1 MKKKKKKVNKN
12 FYVDSDDLEACWAN
26 WLEAEDSQS
35 WEELTGY
42 VYKICKGVAVHFN
55 PKNEEEHMELAH
67 ETFVLTIEKIKN
79 RKLVFEA
86 GRAPVF
92 NLLTTT
98 IFRHLY
104 SLKNKDN
111 RRKKLLK
118 TKFVMKPEVLN
129 KLVSAAG
136 VDGNAGG
143 KHPDSSRIKSSLLS
157 QIDKTLSDSI
167 KPSN

>member
-1 MKKKKKKVNKN
+1 MKKKVKN
-12 FYVDSDDLEACWAN
+12 NYVDSDDLEACWTT
-26 WLEAEDSQS
+26 WLKDENPES
-35 WEELTGY
+35 WKELTGY

-55 PKNEEEHMELAH
+55 PKDEEEHMELCH
-67 ETFVLTIEKIKN
+67 ETFVLTIEKIKS

-111 RRKKLLK
+111 RRRKLLR
-118 TKFVMKPEVLN
+118 TKFVLKPDVLD
-129 KLVSAAG
+129 KLVATAG
-136 VDGNAGG
+136 IDGDAGG
-143 KHPDSSRIKSSLLS
+143 RHPDSNRIKSSLLS
-157 QIDKTLSDSI
+157 QLEDNGPSSI
-167 KPSN
+167 KTSG

>member
-1 MKKKKKKVNKN
+1 MKKSVNKN
-12 FYVDSDDLEACWAN
+12 FYVDSDDLEACWAK
-26 WLEAEDSQS
+26 WLDGEDSAS

-55 PKNEEEHMELAH
+55 PKDEEEHMELCH
-67 ETFVLTIEKIKN
+67 ETFVLTVEKIKS
-79 RKLVFEA
+79 RKLMFEA

-111 RRKKLLK
+111 RRRKLLK
-118 TKFVMKPEVLN
+118 TKFIMKPEVLDR
-129 KLVSAAG
+129 LVAAAG
-136 VDGNAGG
+136 VDGNIGEQ
-143 KHPDSSRIKSSLLS
+143 HPDSSRIKSSLLS
-157 QIDKTLSDSI
+157 QMDDDVLNPIRTPD
-167 KPSN
+167 

>member
-1 MKKKKKKVNKN
+1 MKKKVKNKK
-12 FYVDSDDLEACWAN
+12 FYVDSDDLEACWAK
-26 WLEAEDSQS
+26 WLKTEDSAA
-35 WEELTGY
+35 WEQLTGY

-55 PKNEEEHMELAH
+55 PKDEEEHMELCH
-67 ETFVLTIEKIKN
+67 ETFVLTVEKIKN

-111 RRKKLLK
+111 RRRKLLR
-118 TKFVMKPEVLN
+118 TKFVLKPGVLD
-129 KLVSAAG
+129 KLVAAAG
-136 VDGNAGG
+136 IDGDAGG
-143 KHPDSSRIKSSLLS
+143 RHPDSNRIKSSLLAQLDNGGS
-157 QIDKTLSDSI
+157 GSI
-167 KPSN
+167 RTSE

>member
-1 MKKKKKKVNKN
+1 MKKKVKNKN

-26 WLEAEDSQS
+26 WLDTEDSDS

-55 PKNEEEHMELAH
+55 PKNAEEHDELAH

-79 RKLVFEA
+79 RKLVFEP

-111 RRKKLLK
+111 RRRKLLR
-118 TKFVMKPEVLN
+118 TKFVMRPNVLN
-129 KLVSAAG
+129 KLTSTAG
-136 VDGNAGG
+136 IDGDVGG
-143 KHPDSSRIKSSLLS
+143 KHPDCSRIKSSLFS
-157 QIDKTLSDSI
+157 QLDDGSDSI
-167 KPSN
+167 RTSE

>member
-1 MKKKKKKVNKN
+1 MTKKKVNKN
-12 FYVDSDDLEACWAN
+12 FYVDSDDLESCWAR
-26 WLEAEDSQS
+26 WLKTEDSAS
-35 WEELTGY
+35 WDELTGY

-55 PKNEEEHMELAH
+55 PKSEEEHMELCH
-67 ETFVLTIEKIKN
+67 ETFVLTVEKIKN

-111 RRKKLLK
+111 RRRRLLR
-118 TKFVMKPEVLN
+118 TKFVAKPCVLN
-129 KLVSAAG
+129 KLISAAG
-136 VDGNAGG
+136 IDGDAGG
-143 KHPDSSRIKSSLLS
+143 RHPDSNRIKSSLLS
-157 QIDKTLSDSI
+157 QFDEGASGSI
-167 KPSN
+167 RTPK

>member
-1 MKKKKKKVNKN
+1 MKKVKNKN

-26 WLEAEDSQS
+26 WLKSEDPES

-55 PKNEEEHMELAH
+55 PKDEEEHAELCH
-67 ETFVLTIEKIKN
+67 ETFVLTVEKIKS

-98 IFRHLY
+98 IFRHLF
-104 SLKNKDN
+104 SLKNKEN
-111 RRKKLLK
+111 RRRKLLR
-118 TKFVMKPEVLN
+118 TKFVMKAEVLN
-129 KLVSAAG
+129 KLVSTAG
-136 VDGNAGG
+136 IDGDAGG
-143 KHPDSSRIKSSLLS
+143 RHPDSNRIKSSLLS
-157 QIDKTLSDSI
+157 QNGDGGSSPIRT
-167 KPSN
+167 P

>member
-1 MKKKKKKVNKN
+1 MKKKSKN
-12 FYVDSDDLEACWAN
+12 NYVDTDELEATWAH
-26 WLEAEDSQS
+26 WLKEGDPKS
-35 WEELTGY
+35 WETLQGF

-55 PKNEEEHMELAH
+55 PKDEEEHMELCH
-67 ETFVLTIEKIKN
+67 ETFVLTIDKIK
-79 RKLVFEA
+79 RKKLVFEA

-111 RRKKLLK
+111 RRRRLLRTKLLL
-118 TKFVMKPEVLN
+118 KPGVLD

-136 VDGNAGG
+136 IDGSAGG
-143 KHPDSSRIKSSLLS
+143 SHPDSSRIKSSLLS
-157 QIDKTLSDSI
+157 QIDES
-167 KPSN
+167 KPKKS